1 MSSSVFVFVGVAVG
15 VFIGVLFSLMF
26 RMPVP
31 KLSRFNLDLPA
42 VRSAEAVLVE
52 RVQRCA
58 APARAVS
65 EVVL

>member
-1 MSSSVFVFVGVAVG
+1 MFVGVAVG
-15 VFIGVLFSLMF
+15 VVIGVLFSLMF

-31 KLSRFNLDLPA
+31 KLSCFNLDLPA
-42 VRSAEAVLVE
+42 VRSAEAVV
-52 RVQRCA
+52 VQRCA